1 MIESLAL
8 VSSGLFYPL
17 ESIIINCVYFV
28 AVVANALIYSRDSQ
42 MMHDIYQMLVFVLF
56 NVAETASNYQF
67 EY

>member
-17 ESIIINCVYFV
+17 ESIIINCVYLV
-28 AVVANALIYSRDSQ
+28 AVVANASLYSRDSQ